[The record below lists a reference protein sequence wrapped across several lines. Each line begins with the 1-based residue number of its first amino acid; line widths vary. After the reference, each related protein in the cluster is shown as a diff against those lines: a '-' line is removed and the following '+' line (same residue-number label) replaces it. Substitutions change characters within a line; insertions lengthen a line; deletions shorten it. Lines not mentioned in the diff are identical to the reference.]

1 MRAKSSL
8 KIWILIFVIG
18 LIMTGCTLQE
28 EKNESSLENKTE
40 SVTEKKLESSKEET
54 AQVTE
59 ESSELAEETVTEESE
74 KAEET
79 TTMMQT
85 GPTTPESPIVHSV
98 RLMAVGDKLMHL
110 SNTMSAK
117 QPD

>member
-40 SVTEKKLESSKEET
+40 
-54 AQVTE
+54 
-59 ESSELAEETVTEESE
+59 
-74 KAEET
+74 
-79 TTMMQT
+79 
-85 GPTTPESPIVHSV
+85 
-98 RLMAVGDKLMHL
+98 
-110 SNTMSAK
+110 
-117 QPD
+117 